1 MKNRMTRIVLDTN
14 IFLAAVLQPAKT
26 CRSVLRLFL
35 EGKFQP
41 LMSEALFYEYEDILA
56 RDALFLNCP
65 ILAGEREDLLNAF
78 LNCCQWISIYYRWRP
93 NLRDEGDNH
102 LIELAVA
109 GQAELIITRNI
120 RDLTSGEL
128 LFDDF
133 RIITPE
139 VFLKEFRR
147 WEQ

>member
-1 MKNRMTRIVLDTN
+1 MTRIVIDTN

-26 CRSVLRLFL
+26 CRSILRLVL
-35 EGKFQP
+35 EGKFLA
-41 LMSEALFYEYEDILA
+41 LMSEALFYEYEDILG
-56 RDALFLNCP
+56 RDLLFLNCP
-65 ILAGEREDLLNAF
+65 LSAREREDLLNAF
-78 LNCCQWISIYYRWRP
+78 LNCCQWINIYYRWRP

-120 RDLTSGEL
+120 RDLKSGEL

-139 VFLKEFRR
+139 EFLKEYRR

>member
-1 MKNRMTRIVLDTN
+1 MIRIVIDTN
-14 IFLAAVLQPAKT
+14 IFLAAVLQPEKT
-26 CRSVLRLFL
+26 CRSLLKLVL
-35 EGKFQP
+35 EGRFQA
-41 LMSEALFYEYEDILA
+41 LMGEALFHEYEDILA
-56 RDALFLNCP
+56 RNALFIRCP
-65 ILAGEREDLLNAF
+65 ISAREREELFNAF
-78 LNCCQWISIYYRWRP
+78 LTCCEWVNIYYRWRP
-93 NLRDEGDNH
+93 NLRDEADNH

-133 RIITPE
+133 RIVTPE
-139 VFLKEFRR
+139 KFLKEYER

>member
-1 MKNRMTRIVLDTN
+1 MTRIVIDTN
-14 IFLAAVLQPAKT
+14 IFLAAILQPAKT
-26 CRSVLRLFL
+26 CRSILRLVL
-35 EGKFQP
+35 EGKFLA
-41 LMSEALFYEYEDILA
+41 LMSEALFYEYEDILG
-56 RDALFLNCP
+56 RGPLFLNCP
-65 ILAGEREDLLNAF
+65 LSAGEREDLLNAF
-78 LNCCQWISIYYRWRP
+78 LDCCQWINIYYRWRP

-128 LFDDF
+128 LFDGF

-139 VFLKEFRR
+139 VFLKESRR

>member
-1 MKNRMTRIVLDTN
+1 MTRIVIDTN
-14 IFLAAVLQPAKT
+14 IFLAAVLKPAKT
-26 CRSVLRLFL
+26 CRSILRLVL
-35 EGKFQP
+35 ERKFQA

-56 RDALFLNCP
+56 RDALFSNCP
-65 ILAGEREDLLNAF
+65 ISAVEREDLLNAF
-78 LNCCQWISIYYRWRP
+78 LNCCQWVNIYYRWRP
-93 NLRDEGDNH
+93 NLRDEADNY

-109 GQAELIITRNI
+109 GQAKLIITRNI
-120 RDLTSGEL
+120 RHLTSGEL

-139 VFLKEFRR
+139 VFLKEFQR

>member
-1 MKNRMTRIVLDTN
+1 MTRIIVDTN

-26 CRSVLRLFL
+26 CRSILRLVL
-35 EGKFQP
+35 GGKFQA

-56 RDALFLNCP
+56 RDALFLKCP
-65 ILAGEREDLLNAF
+65 ISARERKDLLNAF
-78 LNCCQWISIYYRWRP
+78 LNCCQWINIYYRWRP
-93 NLRDEGDNH
+93 NLRDEADNH

-120 RDLTSGEL
+120 RDLISGEL
-128 LFDDF
+128 HFDNF

-139 VFLKEFRR
+139 LFLKEFAK

>member
-26 CRSVLRLFL
+26 CRSILRLFL
-35 EGKFQP
+35 EGKVQP

-65 ILAGEREDLLNAF
+65 ISAGEREDLLNAF
-78 LNCCQWISIYYRWRP
+78 LNCCQWINIYYRWRP